1 MDKADDAAVVAAML
15 HRVPVADT
23 AKAELLRLM
32 AGAKRRYHDI
42 SHIATLWRRHQ
53 VLCTGTAMGSV
64 ALQPQLAAA
73 IAWHD
78 AVYVAGRRDNEVES
92 AALWR
97 RAATGGGFDA
107 ATVNWVATAI
117 AATAD
122 HLAPRPPANT
132 TDERALIWMLDLDL
146 TPLGEP
152 PEEFARNTARLA
164 SEYALAD
171 PGYWP
176 DGRLMFL
183 RRVAAHP
190 QIYRSPAIAA
200 AYEAQARANIAHELA
215 AGV

>member
-1 MDKADDAAVVAAML
+1 MDKTDSAVVAAML
-15 HRVPVADT
+15 RWVPVADS

-32 AGAKRRYHDI
+32 ADANRRYHDI
-42 SHIATLWRRHQ
+42 NHIATLWRRHC
-53 VLCTGTAMGSV
+53 VLSTGTGMGAV

-78 AVYVAGRRDNEVES
+78 AIYVAGRRDNELES
-92 AALWR
+92 VALWR
-97 RAATGGGFDA
+97 RAAMGGGFDA
-107 ATVNWVATAI
+107 SLVDWVATVI

-122 HLAPRPPANT
+122 HLAPRPPADT
-132 TDERALIWMLDLDL
+132 TDERALVWMLDLDL

-164 SEYALAD
+164 SEYALTD

-176 DGRLMFL
+176 DGRLRFL
-183 RRVAAHP
+183 RRVAANP

-200 AYEAQARANIAHELA
+200 AYEAQARANIAHELEA
-215 AGV
+215 AA